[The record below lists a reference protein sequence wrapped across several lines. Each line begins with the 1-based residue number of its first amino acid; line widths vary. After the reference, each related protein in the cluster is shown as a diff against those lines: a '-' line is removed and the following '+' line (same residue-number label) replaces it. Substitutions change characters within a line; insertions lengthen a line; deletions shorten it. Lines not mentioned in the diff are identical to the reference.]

1 MLSLTELRTKMTP
14 ETDRQIAEKL
24 GVTWQYVRM
33 IRVGERKNPS
43 YELVERLNT
52 ILNTTTE

>member
-33 IRVGERKNPS
+33 IRVGERKNPR
-43 YELVERLNT
+43 YELVERLNA
-52 ILNTTTE
+52 ILNIAPE

>member
-43 YELVERLNT
+43 YELVERLNA
-52 ILNTTTE
+52 ILNIAPE

>member
-1 MLSLTELRTKMTP
+1 MLTLTELREKMTP
-14 ETDRQIAEKL
+14 ATDRQIAEKL

-43 YELVERLNT
+43 YELVERLNA

>member
-43 YELVERLNT
+43 YELVERLNA